1 MKRIMSVVIAL
12 STGLLASP
20 AFAGEISASAT
31 ISSVPDGA
39 NFDYTINLTNTST
52 GASADPIATFWFS
65 WVPGA
70 DFMNTAPISVT
81 IPSGWTDLVT
91 NAGPTD
97 GFAIQF
103 DSTSA
108 ANDLAPGASTS
119 FSFVSATTPAQLA
132 GISPST
138 GVGMFPELTS
148 FVYSQGPL
156 QGDGAGPF
164 LVEQVAA
171 VVSSVP
177 EPSSLVLGLFGV
189 VTSFGYMQ
197 FRNRKRITA

>member
-1 MKRIMSVVIAL
+1 MKRIFSVVIAL

-39 NFDYTINLTNTST
+39 NFDYTINLTNTSS

-70 DFMNTAPISVT
+70 NFMNTAPISVT
-81 IPSGWTDLVT
+81 TPAGWTDVIT
-91 NAGPTD
+91 NGSATD

-103 DSTSA
+103 DSTTA

-132 GISPST
+132 GNSPFHST
-138 GVGMFPELTS
+138 SPELDA

-156 QGDGAGPF
+156 KGDGFGAF
-164 LVEQVAA
+164 LVTQVAA
-171 VVSSVP
+171 VSSVP

-189 VTSFGYMQ
+189 VTSFGYVQ
-197 FRNRKRITA
+197 FKNRKKTA

>member
-1 MKRIMSVVIAL
+1 MKRILSVVIAL
-12 STGLLASP
+12 STGLLATP
-20 AFAGEISASAT
+20 VFAGEISASAT

-81 IPSGWTDLVT
+81 NPAGWMDVVT
-91 NAGPTD
+91 HGGATD

-103 DSTSA
+103 DSTTA
-108 ANDLAPGASTS
+108 ANDLAPGASAS

-132 GISPST
+132 GNSPFHST
-138 GVGMFPELTS
+138 SPELDS

-156 QGDGAGPF
+156 AGDGFGAF
-164 LVEQVAA
+164 LVTPA

-189 VTSFGYMQ
+189 VTSFSYMQ
-197 FRNRKRITA
+197 FRNRKRITV

>member
-1 MKRIMSVVIAL
+1 MKRILSVVIAL

-70 DFMNTAPISVT
+70 DFMNTAPVSVT
-81 IPSGWTDLVT
+81 NPTGWTDVVT
-91 NAGPTD
+91 NGGATD

-103 DSTSA
+103 DSTTA
-108 ANDLAPGASTS
+108 ANDLAPGASAS

-132 GISPST
+132 GNSPFHST
-138 GVGMFPELTS
+138 SPELTS

-156 QGDGAGPF
+156 MGDGFGAF
-164 LVEQVAA
+164 LVTPA
-171 VVSSVP
+171 VSSVP
-177 EPSSLVLGLFGV
+177 EPSSLVLGLFGI

-197 FRNRKRITA
+197 FKNRKRIAA

>member
-1 MKRIMSVVIAL
+1 MKRILSVVIAL

-81 IPSGWTDLVT
+81 TPAGWMDVVT
-91 NAGPTD
+91 HGGATD

-103 DSTSA
+103 DSTTA

-132 GISPST
+132 GNSPST
-138 GVGMFPELTS
+138 SQGVFPELTS
-148 FVYSQGPL
+148 FAYSQGPL
-156 QGDGAGPF
+156 MGDTTGAF
-164 LVEQVAA
+164 LVTQVAA
-171 VVSSVP
+171 VSSVP

-189 VTSFGYMQ
+189 VTSFGYMR
-197 FRNRKRITA
+197 FKNRKRITA

>member
-1 MKRIMSVVIAL
+1 MKRILSVVIAL

-31 ISSVPDGA
+31 ISSNPDGA
-39 NFDYTINLTNTST
+39 NFDYTINLTNTSS

-70 DFMNTAPISVT
+70 DFMNTAPVN
-81 IPSGWTDLVT
+81 VT
-91 NAGPTD
+91 NPAGWMDVVTNGGTTD
-97 GFAIQF
+97 SFAIQF
-103 DSTSA
+103 DSTTA
-108 ANDLAPGASTS
+108 ANDLAPGASAT
-119 FSFVSATTPAQLA
+119 FSFVSATTPAQLM
-132 GISPST
+132 GNSPFHS
-138 GVGMFPELTS
+138 GSPELDS

-156 QGDGAGPF
+156 MGDGFGAF
-164 LVEQVAA
+164 LVTPA
-171 VVSSVP
+171 VSSVP

>member
-1 MKRIMSVVIAL
+1 MKRILSVVIAL

-65 WVPGA
+65 WVPGEN
-70 DFMNTAPISVT
+70 FMNTAPISVT
-81 IPSGWTDLVT
+81 TPAGWMDVVT
-91 NAGPTD
+91 HGGATD

-103 DSTSA
+103 DSTTA

-132 GISPST
+132 GNSPFHST
-138 GVGMFPELTS
+138 SPELDS

-156 QGDGAGPF
+156 MGDGFGAF
-164 LVEQVAA
+164 LVTPA
-171 VVSSVP
+171 VSSVP

-197 FRNRKRITA
+197 FKNRKRIIA

>member
-1 MKRIMSVVIAL
+1 MRSNWRSIIVSLGPRPYQVMFS
-12 STGLLASP
+12 SP
-20 AFAGEISASAT
+20 GAT
-31 ISSVPDGA
+31 ISSVPDGT
-39 NFDYTINLTNTST
+39 NFDYTINLTNTSS

-65 WVPGA
+65 WVPGEN
-70 DFMNTAPISVT
+70 FMSTAPISVT
-81 IPSGWTDLVT
+81 TPAGWKDVIT
-91 NAGPTD
+91 NGGATD

-103 DSTSA
+103 DSTTA

-132 GISPST
+132 GNSPFHST
-138 GVGMFPELTS
+138 SPELDS

-156 QGDGAGPF
+156 MGDGFGAF
-164 LVEQVAA
+164 LVTPA
-171 VVSSVP
+171 VSSVP

-197 FRNRKRITA
+197 FKNRKRITA